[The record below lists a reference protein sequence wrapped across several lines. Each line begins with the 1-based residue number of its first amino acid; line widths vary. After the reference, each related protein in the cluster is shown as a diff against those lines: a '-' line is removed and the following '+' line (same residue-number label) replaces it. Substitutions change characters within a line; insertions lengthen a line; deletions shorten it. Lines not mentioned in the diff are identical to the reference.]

1 MVAGCGIMR
10 RSRQE
15 LSGHTRCHESWE
27 QEMASASVERNTVW
41 HGLLCLAVGLIGI
54 VGVIFALPTLA
65 ASKEPRTVHFL
76 SDDGTTTLVAYL
88 YRPDGVTGPAP
99 AVVTMHGRAGP
110 YSSVA
115 KGVYDA
121 KTLSKRNKDWAA
133 LWTGQGYWAL
143 VVDGFG
149 PRGYPTGFPAGTDG
163 DRPAAVNEVTVRPLD
178 AYAALKYL
186 RSLPDVK
193 LDRIGIQGWS
203 NGGSATLA
211 TVSEAGLA
219 NSKLGDGKGFAA
231 ALAFYP
237 GCGLQGAFK
246 DGYKAYLPLKLF
258 IGTADEEVS
267 PAACAKLTKNAKAG
281 GSDIE
286 LTTYDGATH
295 DATHSAFFAVPSFNC
310 HKRVLERAEQ
320 ADQQET

>member
-1 MVAGCGIMR
+1 MTFR
-10 RSRQE
+10 
-15 LSGHTRCHESWE
+15 
-27 QEMASASVERNTVW
+27 SVEPRVARD
-41 HGLLCLAVGLIGI
+41 GLLRLAVVLIGI
-54 VGVIFALPTLA
+54 VGVIFALPSLA
-65 ASKEPRTVHFL
+65 ATKGPETVHFL
-76 SDDGTTTLVAYL
+76 SDDGATTLVAYL
-88 YRPDGVTGPAP
+88 YRPVGVTGPAP
-99 AVVTMHGRAGP
+99 AVVMMHGRAGP
-110 YSSVA
+110 YSSLA

-121 KTLSKRNKDWAA
+121 KTLSKRTKDWAA

-149 PRGYPTGFPAGTDG
+149 PRGYPTGFAAGTDG
-163 DRPAAVNEVTVRPLD
+163 DRPAAVNEITVRPLD

-186 RSLPDVK
+186 RSVPDVK
-193 LDRIGIQGWS
+193 PDRIGIQGWS

-219 NSKLGDGKGFAA
+219 NAKLGDGKGFTA

-246 DGYKAYLPLKLF
+246 DGYKAYLPIRLF

-281 GSDIE
+281 GSDID

-295 DATHSAFFAVPSFNC
+295 DFDDPGEKRQGVPANAAATADAEKQALAFFT
-310 HKRVLERAEQ
+310 
-320 ADQQET
+320 DQLGK

>member
-1 MVAGCGIMR
+1 MGSAAV
-10 RSRQE
+10 
-15 LSGHTRCHESWE
+15 E
-27 QEMASASVERNTVW
+27 QNIALR
-41 HGLLCLAVGLIGI
+41 GLLRVAVIVVGI
-54 VGVIFALPTLA
+54 LSLTFALPALA

-76 SDDGTTTLVAYL
+76 SDDGTTMLVAYL
-88 YRPDGVTGPAP
+88 YRPEGVTGQAP
-99 AVVTMHGRAGP
+99 AVVMMHGRAGP
-110 YSSVA
+110 YSSLA

-121 KTLSKRNKDWAA
+121 KTLSKRTKDWAA

-149 PRGYPTGFPAGTDG
+149 PRGYPTGFAAGTDG
-163 DRPAAVNEVTVRPLD
+163 DRPAAVNEITVRPLD

-186 RSLPDVK
+186 RSLPEVK
-193 LDRIGIQGWS
+193 PDRIGIQGWS

-211 TVSEAGLA
+211 TVSEDALV

-267 PAACAKLTKNAKAG
+267 PAACTKLTKKAKAD
-281 GSDIE
+281 GSDID

-295 DATHSAFFAVPSFNC
+295 DFDDPGEKRQGVPANVAATADAEKQALAFFA
-310 HKRVLERAEQ
+310 
-320 ADQQET
+320 DQLGK

>member
-1 MVAGCGIMR
+1 MGRSGRVRADWFFGSLAMVLALVTIAMVSPVMAAGKGP
-10 RSRQE
+10 E
-15 LSGHTRCHESWE
+15 
-27 QEMASASVERNTVW
+27 
-41 HGLLCLAVGLIGI
+41 
-54 VGVIFALPTLA
+54 
-65 ASKEPRTVHFL
+65 TVHFL
-76 SDDGTTTLVAYL
+76 SEDGATMLVGYL
-88 YRPDGVTGPAP
+88 FRPDGASRPAP
-99 AVVTMHGRAGP
+99 AVVMMHGRAGP
-110 YSSVA
+110 YSSLA

-133 LWTGQGYWAL
+133 LWTAQGYLAL

-149 PRGYPTGFPAGTDG
+149 PRGFPTGFAAGTDG
-163 DRPAAVNEVTVRPLD
+163 DRPAAVNEITVRPFD

-186 RSLPDVK
+186 RSLPSVMP
-193 LDRIGIQGWS
+193 DRIGIQGWS

-211 TVSEAGLA
+211 TVSEEGLA
-219 NSKLGDGKGFAA
+219 NAGLGDGKGFVA

-246 DGYKAYLPLKLF
+246 DGYRAYLPLRVF

-267 PAACAKLTKNAKAG
+267 PAACEKLVMRAKAG

-295 DATHSAFFAVPSFNC
+295 DFDDPGQKRQSVPANAAATADAEKQALAFFAAQLG
-310 HKRVLERAEQ
+310 K
-320 ADQQET
+320 

>member
-1 MVAGCGIMR
+1 
-10 RSRQE
+10 
-15 LSGHTRCHESWE
+15 
-27 QEMASASVERNTVW
+27 MASASVERHTGA
-41 HGLLCLAVGLIGI
+41 HGLWHLALIVIGVCGLL
-54 VGVIFALPTLA
+54 FSLPAVA
-65 ASKEPRTVHFL
+65 ATKGPQTVHFL

-88 YRPDGVTGPAP
+88 YRPEGVTGPAP
-99 AVVTMHGRAGP
+99 AVVMMHGCAGP
-110 YSSVA
+110 YSSLA

-121 KTLSKRNKDWAA
+121 KTLSKRTKDWAA

-149 PRGYPTGFPAGTDG
+149 PRGYPAGFAAGTDN
-163 DRPAAVNEVTVRPLD
+163 DRPAAVNEITVRPLD

-186 RSLPDVK
+186 RTLPDVK
-193 LDRIGIQGWS
+193 ADRIGIQGWS

-211 TVSEAGLA
+211 TVSEESLA
-219 NSKLGDGKGFAA
+219 NSKLGDGKGFSA

-246 DGYKAYLPLKLF
+246 DGYKAYLALKLF

-281 GSDIE
+281 GSDID

-295 DATHSAFFAVPSFNC
+295 DFDDPGEKRQGVPANVAATADAEKQALAFFA
-310 HKRVLERAEQ
+310 
-320 ADQQET
+320 DQLGK

>member
-1 MVAGCGIMR
+1 
-10 RSRQE
+10 
-15 LSGHTRCHESWE
+15 
-27 QEMASASVERNTVW
+27 MALRSVEPRVARN
-41 HGLLCLAVGLIGI
+41 GLLRLAVVLIGI
-54 VGVIFALPTLA
+54 VGVIFSLPALA
-65 ASKEPRTVHFL
+65 ATKGPETVHFL
-76 SDDGTTTLVAYL
+76 SDDGATTLVAYL
-88 YRPDGVTGPAP
+88 YRPVGVTGPAP
-99 AVVTMHGRAGP
+99 AVVMMHGRAGP
-110 YSSVA
+110 YSSLA

-121 KTLSKRNKDWAA
+121 KTLSKRTKDWAA
-133 LWTGQGYWAL
+133 LWTGQGYWVL

-149 PRGYPTGFPAGTDG
+149 PRGYPTGFSAGTDSN
-163 DRPAAVNEVTVRPLD
+163 RPAAVNEITVRPLD

-193 LDRIGIQGWS
+193 PDRIGIQGWS

-219 NSKLGDGKGFAA
+219 NAKLGDGKGFTA

-281 GSDIE
+281 GSDID

-295 DATHSAFFAVPSFNC
+295 DFDDPGEKRQGVPANAAATEDAEKQALAFFA
-310 HKRVLERAEQ
+310 
-320 ADQQET
+320 DQLGK